1 MAEQYLKLKNFE
13 DLINVAL
20 QVNLSVTNTV

>member
-20 QVNLSVTNTV
+20 QVNLSVTNTE

>member
-20 QVNLSVTNTV
+20 QVNLSVTNTA